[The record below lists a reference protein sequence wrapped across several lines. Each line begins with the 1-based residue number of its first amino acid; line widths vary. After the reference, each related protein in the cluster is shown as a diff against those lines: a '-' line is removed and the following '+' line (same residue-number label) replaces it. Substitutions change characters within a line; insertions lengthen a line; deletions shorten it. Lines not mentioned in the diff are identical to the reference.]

1 MPYENW
7 KYSTKPKVQGT
18 MNLHAALQGVP
29 LDFFIMTSSVSGTL
43 GTPAQS
49 NYAAANSYLDS
60 LARHRRSQ
68 QKPAASIIL
77 PMVLGVGVVAE
88 NLELED
94 ALKRKGMYG
103 IDEEHLLGAFEIA
116 IIEQQRQGAADHLVV
131 GLDPAQLQKA
141 IDEAGEDADSFWMGD
156 PRFRAIVHAM
166 KSGSNDGP
174 GAGASSQNIL
184 STIKSVEISPL
195 EAVQAVR
202 EHFIAKLARI
212 LMLGVDEFEE
222 GERSIASYG
231 IDSMIGAELRTW
243 IFKELAIDI
252 PFQQLLG
259 PSLTIT
265 KFAEQVCAN
274 QGVKIE

>member
-1 MPYENW
+1 
-7 KYSTKPKVQGT
+7 
-18 MNLHAALQGVP
+18 
-29 LDFFIMTSSVSGTL
+29 MTSSVSGTL
-43 GTPAQS
+43 GTPGQS

-68 QKPAASIIL
+68 QKPAASVIL

-103 IDEEHLLGAFEIA
+103 IDEEHLLGAFEVA
-116 IIEQQRQGAADHLVV
+116 IIEQQRPGAADHIVV
-131 GLDPAQLQKA
+131 GLDPAQLHKA
-141 IDEAGEDADSFWMGD
+141 ISEAGEDVDSFWTED
-156 PRFRAIVHAM
+156 PRFKTIVHAM
-166 KSGSNDGP
+166 QSESSD
-174 GAGASSQNIL
+174 ASGASASQTIL
-184 STIKSVEISPL
+184 STIKGDDISPA
-195 EAVQAVR
+195 EAIQAVK

-212 LMLGVDEFEE
+212 LMLAVENFEE
-222 GERSIASYG
+222 DGKSVASYG

-259 PSLTIT
+259 PSLTVT

-274 QGVKIE
+274 QGIGAQ

>member
-7 KYSTKPKVQGT
+7 IDSTKLKVQGT
-18 MNLHAALQGVP
+18 MNLHAALEGVP
-29 LDFFIMTSSVSGTL
+29 LDFFVMTSSVSGTL
-43 GTPAQS
+43 GTPGQS

-60 LARHRRSQ
+60 LARHRRFQ

-103 IDEEHLLGAFEIA
+103 IDEEHLLSAFEVA
-116 IIEQQRQGAADHLVV
+116 IIEQQRPGTVDHIVV
-131 GLDPAQLQKA
+131 GLDPAQLHKA
-141 IDEAGEDADSFWMGD
+141 INEAGEDVDSFWTED
-156 PRFRAIVHAM
+156 PRFKTIVHAM
-166 KSGSNDGP
+166 QSESSDAS
-174 GAGASSQNIL
+174 GAGASQTIL
-184 STIKSVEISPL
+184 STIKGDKISPA
-195 EAVQAVR
+195 EAIQAVK
-202 EHFIAKLARI
+202 EHFITKLARI
-212 LMLGVDEFEE
+212 LMLAPEDFEE
-222 GERSIASYG
+222 DGKSVASYG

-259 PSLTIT
+259 PSLTVT
-265 KFAEQVCAN
+265 KFAEQVCEN
-274 QGVKIE
+274 QGIGAQ

>member
-7 KYSTKPKVQGT
+7 VNSTKPKVQGT
-18 MNLHAALQGVP
+18 MNLHAALEAVP
-29 LDFFIMTSSVSGTL
+29 LDFFVMTSSVSGTL
-43 GTPAQS
+43 GTPGQS
-49 NYAAANSYLDS
+49 NYAAANTYLDS

-68 QKPAASIIL
+68 QKPAASVIL

-103 IDEEHLLGAFEIA
+103 IDEEHLLGAFEVA
-116 IIEQQRQGAADHLVV
+116 IIEQQRPGTADHIVV
-131 GLDPAQLQKA
+131 GLDPAQLHKA
-141 IDEAGEDADSFWMGD
+141 ISEAGEDVDSFWTED
-156 PRFRAIVHAM
+156 PRFKTIVHTM
-166 KSGSNDGP
+166 KSESSDAS
-174 GAGASSQNIL
+174 GAGASQTIL
-184 STIKSVEISPL
+184 STIKGDDISPA
-195 EAVQAVR
+195 EAIQAVK

-212 LMLGVDEFEE
+212 LMLAPEDFEE
-222 GERSIASYG
+222 DGKSVASYG
-231 IDSMIGAELRTW
+231 IDSMIGAELRSW

-259 PSLTIT
+259 PTLTIT

-274 QGVKIE
+274 QGIRAQ